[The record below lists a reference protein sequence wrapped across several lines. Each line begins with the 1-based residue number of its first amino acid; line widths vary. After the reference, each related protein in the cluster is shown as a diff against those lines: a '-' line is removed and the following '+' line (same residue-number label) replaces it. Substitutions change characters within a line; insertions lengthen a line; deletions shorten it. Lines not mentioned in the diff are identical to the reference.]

1 MKLPAAMPFGTIP
14 SVLSQRA
21 QWAGGQGLVSLLM
34 AKALAHPHLI
44 SLAAGFVDQQSLPVD
59 HLAAGCAT

>member
-44 SLAAGFVDQQSLPVD
+44 SLAAGFVDQ
-59 HLAAGCAT
+59 